1 MVGVAQGASSGLIL
15 TSQHAAAVLLVLRY
29 RTVGRCVIQRF
40 VVVVAVAGPMPTLRV
55 TSLVFTLSDT
65 RPIYRF

>member
-40 VVVVAVAGPMPTLRV
+40 VVVAVAWPMPTLRV
-55 TSLVFTLSDT
+55 TPLVFTLSDT

>member
-29 RTVGRCVIQRF
+29 RTVGRCVIQRL
-40 VVVVAVAGPMPTLRV
+40 VVVAVARPMPTLRV

-65 RPIYRF
+65 RPIYRL

>member
-40 VVVVAVAGPMPTLRV
+40 VVGAVAWPMPTLRV